1 MEISGINLTD
11 IGTNSKESEKVE
23 NKPDGGQFT
32 DKIANAASE
41 AIQAEKPARNTTS
54 MLANQLF
61 KDEQLSN
68 AFVQVQSQIEG
79 VMNGFDQFSAVL
91 GMLALPVAAAST
103 FGVESDAPPTAA
115 TDVAAGG
122 EIAKSTIE
130 QPTTIPMKVDEPATK
145 PVDEK
150 PQPDEAEAKATPQ
163 SEVTNAVLDRIS
175 NRLFDDGSAGLD
187 DLVDVV
193 NPAHHIPILS
203 SVYSKVS
210 GDEQGYISE
219 ASGGFLL
226 GGPLG
231 LAVTAANIGIDALTG
246 KDFGEHVWNF
256 VTGDD

>member
-11 IGTNSKESEKVE
+11 IGANGSEKVDKNPE
-23 NKPDGGQFT
+23 NSQFSE
-32 DKIANAASE
+32 KIE
-41 AIQAEKPARNTTS
+41 RIQSAVTQADKPASNATS
-54 MLANQLF
+54 MFANQLF
-61 KDEQLSN
+61 KDEQLSQ

-103 FGVESDAPPTAA
+103 FGVESDAP
-115 TDVAAGG
+115 TDVAADG
-122 EIAKSTIE
+122 EPLVANSIE
-130 QPTTIPMKVDEPATK
+130 QPTTASMKVDEPTTK
-145 PVDEK
+145 SVDTTPK
-150 PQPDEAEAKATPQ
+150 PDVAEAKAAPQ

-203 SVYSKVS
+203 SVYSNVS

-231 LAVTAANIGIDALTG
+231 LAVTAANIGLDALTG

-256 VTGDD
+256 VAGDD